1 MSPPPPDS
9 GLKPGWL
16 ARHAWIGWMAVTCAA
31 GYVLFSRLQSVDLDD
46 VWQCLSAIAPST
58 LLVSLLLCCLA
69 FVVVGGYEIL
79 AVRLV
84 DGRSTAGYAFATGF
98 MASAIGHCT
107 GAAILGGGLLRLRR
121 LLPLGWSSQQVGALA
136 VLVAMP
142 FVLGVGWLLDVSLI
156 LGSEQA
162 ARALHMT
169 PAAVS
174 TLGWV
179 GLAKDVG
186 WLIVVAV
193 RERPLVVG
201 KWRLQLPPL
210 GHSLIQVIVG
220 LIETLLVAAILYL
233 FLEPSLDIGLP
244 AFVAI
249 YVLAIVVSVISH
261 VPAGLGV
268 LEATL
273 LLMLP
278 EVPTAQLLAA
288 VLAYRVVFELLPL
301 AVGLAA
307 LAVSE
312 VRAPAHVAR

>member
-1 MSPPPPDS
+1 M
-9 GLKPGWL
+9 
-16 ARHAWIGWMAVTCAA
+16 
-31 GYVLFSRLQSVDLDD
+31 
-46 VWQCLSAIAPST
+46 
-58 LLVSLLLCCLA
+58 
-69 FVVVGGYEIL
+69 
-79 AVRLV
+79 
-84 DGRSTAGYAFATGF
+84 
-98 MASAIGHCT
+98 
-107 GAAILGGGLLRLRR
+107 
-121 LLPLGWSSQQVGALA
+121 
-136 VLVAMP
+136 
-142 FVLGVGWLLDVSLI
+142 
-156 LGSEQA
+156 
-162 ARALHMT
+162 
-169 PAAVS
+169 
-174 TLGWV
+174 
-179 GLAKDVG
+179 
-186 WLIVVAV
+186 
-193 RERPLVVG
+193 
-201 KWRLQLPPL
+201 
-210 GHSLIQVIVG
+210 IQVIVG

-307 LAVSE
+307 LAISE

>member
-1 MSPPPPDS
+1 MMLSPQQDGRP
-9 GLKPGWL
+9 KPRWL
-16 ARHAWIGWMAVTCAA
+16 ARHAWIGWAAVTCAA
-31 GYVLFSRLQSVDLDD
+31 GYVLFSRLRSVDWND
-46 VWQCLSAIAPST
+46 VWQCISAIAPQT
-58 LLVSLLLCCLA
+58 LVTSLVLCCVA
-69 FVVVGGYEIL
+69 FVVVGWYEIL

-84 DGRSTAGYAFATGF
+84 NGRSSSRYAFTTGW

-107 GAAILGGGLLRLRR
+107 GAAILGGGLIRLRR
-121 LLPLGWSSQQVGALA
+121 LSPLGWPPQQVGALT

-142 FVLGVGWLLDVSLI
+142 FLLGVGWLLDVSLI

-162 ARALHMT
+162 ARALHMSPT
-169 PAAVS
+169 AVS
-174 TLGWV
+174 TLGWI
-179 GLAKDVG
+179 GLAKDVS

-193 RERPLVVG
+193 RRQPLVFG

-210 GHSLIQVIVG
+210 GHSLVQVIVG
-220 LIETLLVAAILYL
+220 MAETFLVAAILYL
-233 FLEPSLDIGLP
+233 FLQPSDIGLP

-278 EVPTAQLLAA
+278 EVPIAQLLGA

-301 AVGLAA
+301 LIGLGA

-312 VRAPAHVAR
+312 MRAPAHASR